1 MHGLKQNNS
10 GGAILFLP
18 CHPLLQMN
26 HKEGSDWPMSRKQ
39 QSWWEKKT
47 KILGADSESEDSSE
61 DVVTKLNKSYPD
73 YWKYEDSQ
81 HEATCSCDFCKIYFG
96 RVPHTTPTNEIQGT
110 SSSSTTFET
119 VPEPQS
125 PDAAWM
131 QGSPACTNL
140 FGRISKCLLF
150 ELCI

>member
-1 MHGLKQNNS
+1 MQETMYNNAWAQAKQFRWRYIVFTMPPAPSNEPQ
-10 GGAILFLP
+10 G
-18 CHPLLQMN
+18 
-26 HKEGSDWPMSRKQ
+26 RKRLTDEQ
-39 QSWWEKKT
+39 ETAKLMRKKT
-47 KILGADSESEDSSE
+47 KILGADSESEDSSG

-125 PDAAWM
+125 PDAA
-131 QGSPACTNL
+131 
-140 FGRISKCLLF
+140 
-150 ELCI
+150 